1 MCGTAE
7 YTNTSPLSLIKYGTP
22 LIVCVFISLEGLG
35 LCKRGCGQFLQ
46 LVLEGHEEHIVHGFV
61 HHHKQVYIKENADD
75 DYYHKEGITS
85 LHCVSIS
92 PRF

>member
-22 LIVCVFISLEGLG
+22 LIVCVFIFLEGLG

-46 LVLEGHEEHIVHGFV
+46 LVLEGQEEHLVHRGVHGHEEIH
-61 HHHKQVYIKENADD
+61 IKENAEHDNGEE
-75 DYYHKEGITS
+75 YWIAG

-92 PRF
+92 ARF